1 MAKTK
6 AMPASSKKSGQ
17 SRFNQASAVFSL
29 LLAAAMSLLNANN
42 VPQ

>member
-1 MAKTK
+1 
-6 AMPASSKKSGQ
+6 MPVSSKRSGQ

-29 LLAAAMSLLNANN
+29 LLAAAMSLLNADD

>member
-29 LLAAAMSLLNANN
+29 LLAAAMSLLNADND
-42 VPQ
+42 PE